1 MTHLTPLPD
10 PAFPAYLE
18 AAVAGYAENNVSA
31 GRWPAV
37 GALARSRAE
46 FDRMLPQGLATPDNL
61 IFEIRAGDDEG
72 DAQTVVGHLW
82 VAVEWR
88 FGGRSAFVYDLVIA
102 AEHRRQGH
110 ARRAFLALEEAMAE
124 LGIHQ
129 IGLHVFADNPGAQ
142 ALYAGLGY
150 RVTGINMQKDLRPK
164 ARV

>member
-1 MTHLTPLPD
+1 
-10 PAFPAYLE
+10 LE
-18 AAVAGYAENNVSA
+18 
-31 GRWPAV
+31 
-37 GALARSRAE
+37 RSRAD
-46 FDRMLPQGLATPDNL
+46 FDRLLPQGLATPDNL
-61 IFEIRAGDDEG
+61 IFEIRAGDHEG
-72 DAQTVVGHLW
+72 EVETVVGHLW

-88 FGGRSAFVYDLVIA
+88 FGGRSAFVYDLVISPQ
-102 AEHRRQGH
+102 HRRQGH

-150 RVTGINMQKDLRPK
+150 RVTGINMQKDLDAP